1 MLINRYN
8 SSYFKL
14 WRKLYVSNETFK
26 LVRIKLFKQN
36 VNFSVV
42 ICFSS
47 INVSK
52 IEELCEDTKQP
63 QCSSNC
69 LK

>member
-8 SSYFKL
+8 SPYFKL

-26 LVRIKLFKQN
+26 LVGIKLFKQN
-36 VNFSVV
+36 VNLSVV
-42 ICFSS
+42 ISFGS
-47 INVSK
+47 I
-52 IEELCEDTKQP
+52 
-63 QCSSNC
+63 NC